1 MADIGLLPGTTGAVS
16 FAVLVDRKPV
26 HGLGVD
32 MHRSTLAAL
41 LARPLERGLR
51 ARARA
56 VPGLAGRAVC
66 SGDHQVDRGLEG

>member
-32 MHRSTLAAL
+32 MDN
-41 LARPLERGLR
+41 
-51 ARARA
+51 A
-56 VPGLAGRAVC
+56 VLI
-66 SGDHQVDRGLEG
+66 